1 MAKVY
6 LARDRFLGRQVAVK
20 ILHPSLS
27 GDARFLARFRRE
39 AEAAGALNHPHIV
52 SIYDVGH
59 DDEVHYIIME
69 YVEGLDLKEL
79 LVQNG
84 PLPLRRAA
92 DIGAQAASALHYAHE
107 HGLVHRDVKPH
118 NIMIGPAGLVKVADF
133 GIAKVLSEMTVGDD
147 AGMLGT
153 VQYVSPEQVQGGTVT
168 PRSDIYSLGVVLYEA
183 VTGFVPFPGD
193 NAVSVALAQVQDEP
207 VPPSMLHT
215 DVTPEFEAIIQKAM
229 RKNPKERYATAD
241 ELASSLQSWTHA
253 TFEAAA
259 TPAQPGVRKAR
270 GTSRAVS
277 RGQGCITWTLAA
289 LLFAL
294 LALFAAAP
302 WLLDYVSPRPHAAPA
317 VLPTPTPIVIP
328 VGPGAGR

>member
-20 ILHPSLS
+20 VLHPSLS
-27 GDARFLARFRRE
+27 GDSRFLARFRRE

-52 SIYDVGH
+52 SVYDVGH
-59 DDEVHYIIME
+59 DDDVHYIIME
-69 YVEGLDLKEL
+69 YVDGLDLKEL
-79 LVQNG
+79 LLQNG

-92 DIGAQAASALHYAHE
+92 DIGTQAASALHYAHE
-107 HGLVHRDVKPH
+107 HGVVHRDIKPH

-133 GIAKVLSEMTVGDD
+133 GIAKVVSELTAADD

-153 VQYVSPEQVQGGTVT
+153 VQYVSPEQVQGGSVT

-193 NAVSVALAQVQDEP
+193 NPVAVALAHVQDEP
-207 VPPSMLHT
+207 VPPSLLHT
-215 DVTPEFEAIIQKAM
+215 DVTPEFEAIIRKAM
-229 RKNPKERYATAD
+229 RKNAKERYATAD
-241 ELASSLQSWTHA
+241 ELASSLQGWTRA
-253 TFEAAA
+253 TYEAASTSA
-259 TPAQPGVRKAR
+259 PPRTGTAR
-270 GTSRAVS
+270 RRGSAAS
-277 RGQGCITWTLAA
+277 RGQGCVAWTLGA
-289 LLFAL
+289 LLFTL
-294 LALFAAAP
+294 LALLAAAP
-302 WLLDYVSPRPHAAPA
+302 WILGYVSPRPAPGPA